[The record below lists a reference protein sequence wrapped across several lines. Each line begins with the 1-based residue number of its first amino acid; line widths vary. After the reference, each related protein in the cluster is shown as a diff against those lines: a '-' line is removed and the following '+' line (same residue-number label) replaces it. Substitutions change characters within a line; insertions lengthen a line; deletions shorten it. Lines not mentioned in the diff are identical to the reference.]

1 MCQVYGMQMTC
12 DVCKGRGY
20 IVKKEWTG
28 YTPARRHST
37 VCDQSRHKNPEDK
50 NIMTHEARETKERH
64 GSGARAVVANPDR
77 ES

>member
-1 MCQVYGMQMTC
+1 MYA
-12 DVCKGRGY
+12 KSRGY

-28 YTPARRHST
+28 FQPSWAGVWR
-37 VCDQSRHKNPEDK
+37 SRHKNPENK
-50 NIMTHEARETKERH
+50 NRMTHEAKETKERH

>member
-1 MCQVYGMQMTC
+1 MYA
-12 DVCKGRGY
+12 KSRGY

-28 YTPARRHST
+28 VQPNRAAQSVRRY
-37 VCDQSRHKNPEDK
+37 RHKIRGNK
-50 NIMTHEARETKERH
+50 NRMTHEAKETKERN